1 MPDKII
7 ALLIFLAVIDGISS
21 QENPFYIEDNSMY
34 KGESIYSP
42 FMGDTT
48 ISVQGT
54 WSLLNPLPIALLG
67 TNTYYDSLS
76 NRIFICGGANQNA
89 VPNDTC
95 WWYNISAGTYQQAA
109 LLPEGR
115 WSGKLVKVKSNLYL
129 IGSID
134 STFSSA
140 DGKIFRY
147 SLLQNNWSISDTM
160 PVPYVH
166 EPAVTVINDSLIV
179 VIGGS
184 TNGFQ
189 GAINRVRFYEPELGI
204 WKNTTSF
211 PVNNSTAH
219 AEFNINNE
227 DSSIF
232 VFGGYSAGFLNTV
245 YKGRLNYYNED
256 STLINWQLYC
266 NVPFSSPVYR
276 VAGTKWKNYML
287 MGPAMNSGTSLNNI
301 WGLSITDTIGYWT
314 NFLPV
319 SGDSAAIISTF
330 SAVSGLDSN
339 YFYLFGGYKNPNV
352 LSTAQKY
359 SFITPPPI
367 GITNISNQIPATFK
381 LYQNYPNPFNPV
393 TKIKFDYI
401 RLSGSN
407 ELTLSIFDLN
417 GRVAASYKFS
427 GLSSGTYEILFD
439 GKGFA
444 SGVYFYTLTD
454 LNRTFS
460 KKMILLK

>member
-1 MPDKII
+1 MLNKII
-7 ALLIFLAVIDGISS
+7 ALSIFFISVSTAFS
-21 QENPFYIEDNSMY
+21 QENPFYIEDNSASKVNY
-34 KGESIYSP
+34 PETHRL
-42 FMGDTT
+42 GDTT
-48 ISVQGT
+48 ISIFGT
-54 WSLLNPLPIALLG
+54 WSTLNSLPIALMG

-76 NRIFICGGANQNA
+76 NRIFICGGANQTA

-95 WWYNISAGTYQQAA
+95 WWYNISTGVYQQAA

-134 STFSSA
+134 STFNSA

-147 SLLQNNWSISDTM
+147 SLLQNIWSIADTM
-160 PVPYVH
+160 PAPLVH

-189 GAINRVRFYEPELGI
+189 GAINRVRIYEPVLGL
-204 WKNTTSF
+204 WQNSTPF

-219 AEFNINNE
+219 AEFNISGE

-245 YKGRLNYYNED
+245 YKGRVNYYNQD
-256 STLINWQLYC
+256 TTLINWELYC

-301 WGLSITDTIGYWT
+301 WGLAVTDSIGYWT
-314 NFLPV
+314 NFLPA
-319 SGDSAAIISTF
+319 SSDSAAIISTF
-330 SAVSGLDSN
+330 SAVIGLDSN

-352 LSTAQKY
+352 LNKAQKY

-367 GITNISNQIPATFK
+367 GIVNISSEIPTGFK
-381 LYQNYPNPFNPV
+381 LHQNYPNPFNPV
-393 TKIKFDYI
+393 TKIKFDYVKTGSLNDLSFKVYDVTGKLI
-401 RLSGSN
+401 WNYEFAGLTSGS
-407 ELTLSIFDLN
+407 
-417 GRVAASYKFS
+417 
-427 GLSSGTYEILFD
+427 YEIDFD
-439 GKGFA
+439 GTTLA
-444 SGVYFYTLTD
+444 SGVYFYVLAD
-454 LNRTFS
+454 IRNSES
-460 KKMILLK
+460 KRMILIK